1 VTGIFAKL
9 TYCMRLVFLAVAHR
23 AFNLEDRD
31 DSLAKHVRELQ
42 PWFTIGEESTF
53 HTIRSLQHR
62 ASALVMASQNE
73 PNMAWKDGSDYTVL
87 IFKGAEVTLSNLV
100 SCQGALED
108 QSIHVLLHDLLFDQ
122 QFFIDISKLKDDM
135 GNSVPGYSLITDRAN
150 RPVLGPVDR
159 LAQHILDTPALR
171 ERFVI
176 DIEDGKVIWNAVNLS
191 IWLTTYTQFNLL
203 CLVQVEM
210 NCGAPGRTTEL
221 TAMPCVNTPAGMLR
235 ALRII
240 DGHIALMR
248 TYHKM
253 RAAQGHDRVIPHSLN
268 ASLGAMLVYKEAICR
283 PFAQLCASV
292 LFPENAKVKGL
303 YQDFLFTNYDKPFTG
318 DDLSNAMKSWT
329 NRYIGCP
336 LGVRDWRQ
344 VSTPFRR
351 HHAGLE
357 EMYLDEELE
366 TPDAAQA
373 GHSHRVDWLRYGVTN
388 LAATGLP
395 EDYIKPFLATSKR
408 WHAALKLVPGGNL
421 TSLRQSLRRYFEPP
435 APRPQAPTGV
445 AVDIEALA
453 GLVVAQLQPQL
464 TAMQQ
469 AMTQATTA
477 SLQTFQTQLLGQ
489 LQQMMGVQVP
499 PPPAPLPP
507 RVPLPP
513 AAPSAAP
520 PAAVRVQPSVPQ
532 QPRPATNRS
541 DTAQVPVPGPMP
553 SEEDALQALRRVLR
567 KNDAQWRNEGQ
578 KQAVMAAVAWQ
589 KDLV

>member
-1 VTGIFAKL
+1 MAF
-9 TYCMRLVFLAVAHR
+9 AHR
-23 AFNLEDRD
+23 RYDPEDQE
-31 DSLAKHVRELQ
+31 DSLAKHIKQWQ
-42 PWFTIGEESTF
+42 PWFTVGEESTF

-62 ASALVMASQNE
+62 ASALVMATQNE
-73 PNMAWKDGSDYTVL
+73 PNMAWKDGSDHTEL
-87 IFKGAEVTLSNLV
+87 IFKGAEVSLPNLV

-108 QSIHVLLHDLLFDQ
+108 QSIKVLYELLFDQ
-122 QFFIDISKLKDDM
+122 QFSIDISKLKDDM
-135 GNSVPGYSLITDRAN
+135 GNSIPGYSLFTDRVN

-159 LAQHILDTPALR
+159 LAQHILDTPALH
-171 ERFVI
+171 ERFVLAV
-176 DIEDGKVIWNAVNLS
+176 EDGEVIWNAVNMS

-253 RAAQGHDRVIPHSLN
+253 RAAQGRDRVIPHSLN
-268 ASLGAMLVYKEAICR
+268 ASLGAMLIYKEAICR

-292 LFPENAKVKGL
+292 LFPGNAKVKTL

-357 EMYLDEELE
+357 EMYLEEDME

-388 LAATGLP
+388 MAATGLP

-408 WHAALKLVPGGNL
+408 WHAALQLVPG
-421 TSLRQSLRRYFEPP
+421 Q
-435 APRPQAPTGV
+435 
-445 AVDIEALA
+445 
-453 GLVVAQLQPQL
+453 
-464 TAMQQ
+464 
-469 AMTQATTA
+469 
-477 SLQTFQTQLLGQ
+477 
-489 LQQMMGVQVP
+489 
-499 PPPAPLPP
+499 
-507 RVPLPP
+507 
-513 AAPSAAP
+513 
-520 PAAVRVQPSVPQ
+520 
-532 QPRPATNRS
+532 
-541 DTAQVPVPGPMP
+541 
-553 SEEDALQALRRVLR
+553 
-567 KNDAQWRNEGQ
+567 
-578 KQAVMAAVAWQ
+578 
-589 KDLV
+589 